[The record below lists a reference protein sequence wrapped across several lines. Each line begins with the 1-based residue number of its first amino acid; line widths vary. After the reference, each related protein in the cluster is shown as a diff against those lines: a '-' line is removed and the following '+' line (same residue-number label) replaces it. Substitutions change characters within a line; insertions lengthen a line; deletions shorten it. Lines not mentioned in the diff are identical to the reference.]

1 MNDGGEQMSNNQ
13 LVSVS
18 VFGLGYVGSV
28 TAACLARNG
37 HSVIGVDIEEEKLD
51 SIRSG
56 RAPLGEAGL
65 DDIIRDGVVSGK
77 LTVTNDA
84 AHAIENSELSLV
96 CVGTPN
102 LDSGA
107 LTTGHLQRV
116 CEQIGQALKSAT
128 RDHVVCIRS
137 TMLPG
142 TLRQVIV
149 PTLEK
154 SSGLK
159 SGNEFHVAVNPEFLR
174 EGSAIADFDNPPKI
188 VIGTDSNFAAEIV
201 ARLTAGISARVFHI
215 PADVAELVK
224 CVDNAW
230 HATKITFGNEVG
242 ELCRIAEIDSHELM
256 DVFLSDTQLNIS
268 PAYLRPGFAFGGS
281 CLPKDLRAL
290 NYFSRHADTDLP
302 MLNQVLRSNTG
313 QIERVAKRILSFKER
328 RIGLYGLSFKVGTD
342 DLRESPLVRLAEFL
356 IGKGCE
362 LSIYDPNIDP
372 AEFVGTNKAYIEEH
386 LPHLGKLLVTNP
398 TELTSAVDV
407 VVIGHKTAQSEA
419 YAKSIPD
426 SVRVFDLVRLSAV
439 LDRPNVSGL
448 YW

>member
-1 MNDGGEQMSNNQ
+1 MSDNQ
-13 LVSVS
+13 IVNVS

-28 TAACLARNG
+28 AAACLARNG
-37 HSVIGVDIEEEKLD
+37 HSVIGVDVAEDKLD

-65 DDIIRDGVVSGK
+65 DDIISDAVDAGK

-84 AHAIENSELSLV
+84 VHAIENSELSLI

-102 LDSGA
+102 LESGA

-116 CEQIGQALKSAT
+116 CEQIGQALKNTA
-128 RDHVVCIRS
+128 RDHVVCVRS

-159 SGNEFHVAVNPEFLR
+159 SAKDFHVAVNPEFLR
-174 EGSAIADFDNPPKI
+174 EGSAISDFDHPPKI
-188 VIGTDSNFAAEIV
+188 VIGTDSEFAAELV
-201 ARLTAGISARVFHI
+201 GKLTAGIDAQVFHI

-242 ELCRIAEIDSHELM
+242 ELCRIAEVDSHKLI

-268 PAYLRPGFAFGGS
+268 PVYLRPGFAFGGS
-281 CLPKDLRAL
+281 CLPKDVRAL
-290 NYFSRHADTDLP
+290 NYFARHADTDLP
-302 MLNQVLRSNTG
+302 LLAHVLPSNTS
-313 QIERVAKRILSFKER
+313 QIERTAKRILSFDGR

-372 AEFVGTNKAYIEEH
+372 AQLVGANKVYMEEH
-386 LPHLGKLLVTNP
+386 LPHLAKLLVSDPN
-398 TELTSAVDV
+398 ELTSSADV
-407 VVIGHKTAQSEA
+407 VVIGHKTTQSEA
-419 YAKSIPD
+419 YAMSIPD
-426 SVRVFDLVRLSAV
+426 SVQIFDLIRLGG
-439 LDRPNVSGL
+439 LLGRPNVSGL